1 MTNQLTKTVIAFVGK
16 AAITNAIEA
25 IRVRGKE
32 LDEAIQLTGL
42 SILNHVDLHGDV
54 TVVKALYEAMPK
66 GSRRNALV
74 EWLTMF
80 GKVQV
85 NTDKK
90 TNKEHPFLHN
100 KFGKTD
106 LVGATDQPWYGF
118 KPEKSLDQEFNLA
131 AALAAVRKQVLQ
143 AQTKGK
149 VIVGAEL
156 LGDLEVLAAKAA
168 PMVEKAKRAT
178 AH

>member
-1 MTNQLTKTVIAFVGK
+1 MTNAISKTVIAFRGTEEINR
-16 AAITNAIEA
+16 AIDA

-42 SILNHVDLHGDV
+42 SIIHHIDQCGDV

-74 EWLTMF
+74 EWLVLH

-90 TNKEHPFLHN
+90 SNKDLPFLYN

-106 LVGATDQPWYGF
+106 LVGATNSPWYSF
-118 KPEKSLDQEFNLA
+118 KPEKALDQEFNLA
-131 AALAAVRKQVLQ
+131 AALATIKKQVLQ

-149 VIVGAEL
+149 VIVGMEL
-156 LGDLEVLAAKAA
+156 LGDLEALAAKAA
-168 PMVEKAKRAT
+168 PIAEQSKRAA